1 MDYNVLHVKI
11 VAASETLFQEK
22 PVMEWF
28 AKAAGQSVNNLK
40 FNPIAPED
48 MVSYHTTEPLF

>member
-1 MDYNVLHVKI
+1 MYVKCQNPLVEMKI
-11 VAASETLFQEK
+11 YLFQEK

-40 FNPIAPED
+40 FNSIAPEE
-48 MVSYHTTEPLF
+48 MVS